1 MVKNVFGLYCVK
13 LSMGN
18 TKHLALKF
26 AKDLNKKIITTVSGE
41 TFTVFRRLLTALV
54 GFGWGLGGGY
64 EEGHADMW
72 GPPNFIIV

>member
-26 AKDLNKKIITTVSGE
+26 AKDLNKKIITTCFSTTLAKMLPPSPAFNTYSLYYIISSFFT
-41 TFTVFRRLLTALV
+41 TFVC
-54 GFGWGLGGGY
+54 
-64 EEGHADMW
+64 
-72 GPPNFIIV
+72 FIS